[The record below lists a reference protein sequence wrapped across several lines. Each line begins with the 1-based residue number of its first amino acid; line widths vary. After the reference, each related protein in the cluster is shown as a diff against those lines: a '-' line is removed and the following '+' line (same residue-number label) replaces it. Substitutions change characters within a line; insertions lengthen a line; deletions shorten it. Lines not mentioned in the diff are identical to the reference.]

1 MNSEQNIPAVESW
14 VSLDTI
20 KEHLGVSRETVMQ
33 WIQNRGLP
41 AHKVGRLWKFKI
53 SEVDKWVRDS
63 GSDDMR
69 PKGGAPRA

>member
-1 MNSEQNIPAVESW
+1 MSSEQNIPAVESW

-53 SEVDKWVRDS
+53 SEVDKWVR
-63 GSDDMR
+63 GGGADDMR
-69 PKGGAPRA
+69 PKGGATRA